1 MQRFTRWIVTK
12 LIKNHK
18 NVNDLEIRASY
29 GSLEGWVSIVI
40 NIVLFAIKL
49 IAGLSVN
56 SISLIADAVHTLAD
70 STTSMVVII
79 GFKMARKPPDKKHP
93 FGHGRM
99 EPVATLIV
107 SVLLFIAGVELL
119 QKSVHNIINPQTVT
133 ASTNII
139 LIITGT
145 IFIKELLARFSFEL
159 GDIIDSKTLKADALH
174 HRSDVIAT
182 ALVVVA
188 LIASRFGYN
197 SIDGIMGVFV
207 ALIIFYSAYE
217 IGKETLDPLLGEAP
231 SKETLREIQK
241 LAMAH
246 SGVSGVHDII
256 FHRYG
261 RTSII
266 SLHIEVSDKESA
278 FKLHELAEAV
288 EEEIGRKIGGT
299 VIVHVDPI
307 NKEHPRYEAVAR
319 TIEEIISKDGRIE
332 SYHDLRIVGRNAD
345 KCNVVFDI
353 ALAENTDE
361 QEIYDIVDSVQAKFK
376 NIFPQMKTVIMADL
390 KYAYTLSE

>member
-12 LIKNHK
+12 FIKNHQ
-18 NVNDLEIRASY
+18 NINDLDIRARY

-40 NIVLFAIKL
+40 NIVLFAIKI
-49 IAGLSVN
+49 IAGLSIN
-56 SISLIADAVHTLAD
+56 SVALIADAVHTLSD
-70 STTSMVVII
+70 SVTSIVVII
-79 GFKMARKPPDKKHP
+79 GFKMAKKPPDKKHP

-119 QKSVHNIINPQTVT
+119 QQSVHNIIHPQTVT
-133 ASTNII
+133 ASTGII

-145 IFIKELLARFSFEL
+145 IFIKELMARFSFEL

-174 HRSDVIAT
+174 HRSDGISTV
-182 ALVVVA
+182 LVVVA

-197 SIDGIMGVFV
+197 SIDGIMGAFV
-207 ALIIFYSAYE
+207 ALIIFYSAYI

-231 SKETLREIQK
+231 SKETIREIQE
-241 LAMAH
+241 LARAH
-246 SGVSGVHDII
+246 SGVLGVHDII
-256 FHRYG
+256 FNRYG

-319 TIEEIISKDGRIE
+319 TIEEIISKDGKIE
-332 SYHDLRIVGRNAD
+332 SYHDLRIVGRDAD

-353 ALAENTDE
+353 ALAEDTDE
-361 QEIYDIVDSVQAKFK
+361 QEIYDIIDSVQAQFK

-390 KYAYTLSE
+390 KYTYSLSE